1 MIRFVNQTGSAQEWA
16 ADVLDGSFVA
26 RVSVS
31 VRDGVQLVRLRRMVD
46 GRAAGIIREQTSPK
60 GRPWGQDDVYD
71 LVVSWVHEERNR

>member
-1 MIRFVNQTGSAQEWA
+1 MINLANKTGDETEWA

-60 GRPWGQDDVYD
+60 GRPWSQDDVYD
-71 LVVSWVHEERNR
+71 MVRDALAQATED